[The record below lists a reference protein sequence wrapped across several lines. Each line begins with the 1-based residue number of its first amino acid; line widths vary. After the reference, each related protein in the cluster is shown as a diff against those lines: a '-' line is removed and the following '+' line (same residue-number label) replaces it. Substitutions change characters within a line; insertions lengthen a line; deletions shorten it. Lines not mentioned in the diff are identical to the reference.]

1 MRQAKKTHHQAA
13 STTLSNG
20 VKSRCRWVVDDHRW
34 SRPTT
39 SHTAHGARW
48 RGLCI
53 SARASTRA
61 STRASRVAE
70 WIGEDIRPH
79 RRAHLHGTHTPCL
92 PLLPPVP
99 VGCLGVPRPRRNAAS
114 ARARQQAVVCTG
126 IRGWHRVYV
135 APYAA
140 EATAMQHKRTQHAC
154 TMTTPTNTICNK
166 NNTLRR
172 QWERSETS
180 HFTYSVHC
188 NSGRIEV
195 ASGRHVFTTAVAWA
209 QHICGSRAGEQ
220 P

>member
-1 MRQAKKTHHQAA
+1 MQVGCRRPPMESPHY
-13 STTLSNG
+13 LS
-20 VKSRCRWVVDDHRW
+20 
-34 SRPTT
+34 
-39 SHTAHGARW
+39 HGAWCKVAGFVHFWPRQP
-48 RGLCI
+48 
-53 SARASTRA
+53 RASTRV
-61 STRASRVAE
+61 SGDEE

-92 PLLPPVP
+92 PLLPPAP

-172 QWERSETS
+172 QWQSSETS
-180 HFTYSVHC
+180 RFTYSVHC
-188 NSGRIEV
+188 SSGRIEV
-195 ASGRHVFTTAVAWA
+195 ASGRRVFTTAVAWA

-220 P
+220 QQQQQRS